1 VGFTFGICTNFFYL
15 RVYRLNFLVAVGNDL
30 HGWDG
35 SLMALSPGFFPYL
48 GIQVSAIALS
58 LIARARWFGLQQW
71 P

>member
-1 VGFTFGICTNFFYL
+1 
-15 RVYRLNFLVAVGNDL
+15 
-30 HGWDG
+30 
-35 SLMALSPGFFPYL
+35 MALSPGFFPYL